1 MAKFKEIREAA
12 KYNPYAIGMAAAKK
26 AAGLGSAPAEDL
38 PKSVITKAHEIAKK
52 IKANEE
58 FDTDLDSI
66 KEGILKP
73 ELEKGFPA
81 AGVRTGAAAP
91 KGKANTMPKDKKK
104 AAGQPAGAMG
114 EETESLDEISKKLAL
129 SYLDKAPKSARIHGM
144 ISTDYKNAAERKR
157 NPGLKRAL
165 GNLSQ
170 KYKSKAWR
178 REDGIKRAIT
188 KVAGDK

>member
-1 MAKFKEIREAA
+1 MAKFKQIREAA

-26 AAGLGSAPAEDL
+26 AAGLGKEPATDL
-38 PKSVITKAHEIAKK
+38 PKSVITKGHEIAKK

-58 FDTDLDSI
+58 YDTDLDQI
-66 KEGILKP
+66 
-73 ELEKGFPA
+73 A
-81 AGVRTGAAAP
+81 
-91 KGKANTMPKDKKK
+91 
-104 AAGQPAGAMG
+104 
-114 EETESLDEISKKLAL
+114 EISKELAL

-144 ISTDYKNAAERKR
+144 IATDYRNAAERKR

-170 KYKSKAWR
+170 KYKNKAWR

>member
-1 MAKFKEIREAA
+1 MAKFKQIREAA

-26 AAGLGSAPAEDL
+26 AAGLGKEPATDL
-38 PKSVITKAHEIAKK
+38 PKSVITKGHEIAKK

-58 FDTDLDSI
+58 FDAELDAI
-66 KEGILKP
+66 REGMVKP

-81 AGVRTGAAAP
+81 PGVRTGAAAP
-91 KGKANTMPKDKKK
+91 KGTSTMPKDKKK
-104 AAGQPAGAMG
+104 AAGKPAGAMG
-114 EETESLDEISKKLAL
+114 EEAEQVDEISKELAL

-144 ISTDYKNAAERKR
+144 IATDYRNAAERKR

-170 KYKSKAWR
+170 KYKNKAWR